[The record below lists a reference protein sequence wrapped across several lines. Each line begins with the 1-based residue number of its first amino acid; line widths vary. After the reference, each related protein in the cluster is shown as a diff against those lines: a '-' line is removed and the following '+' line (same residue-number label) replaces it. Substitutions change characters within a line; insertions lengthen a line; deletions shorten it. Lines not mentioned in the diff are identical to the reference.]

1 PHWQKL
7 ALKTDTTIFMTH
19 EWAKTWWNNFGR
31 NNQRKLSILTIW
43 DDQEL
48 VGLAPFYIG
57 YSLIGSKR
65 IETRLQIIGSGG
77 SPNEQLGYMDDYGIS
92 DFLDILVL
100 EEYREHVADLLCK
113 IILSNSFKA
122 DVLNFHQARN
132 DSYIMNY
139 LYP

>member
-1 PHWQKL
+1 MSGNNNMESVELEAVELDNQRNPQFGSSNAPEPGLKLNMVTTDEGFDELKSHWQKL

-77 SPNEQLGYMDDYGIS
+77 SP
-92 DFLDILVL
+92 
-100 EEYREHVADLLCK
+100 
-113 IILSNSFKA
+113 
-122 DVLNFHQARN
+122 
-132 DSYIMNY
+132 
-139 LYP
+139 